1 MMELTHLNKTAA
13 NACIYDSIHK
23 FEENCLTVNDN
34 TPIKLSFFTDFL
46 MYIYMCVTFKSSLAC
61 LSLR

>member
-1 MMELTHLNKTAA
+1 MHV
-13 NACIYDSIHK
+13 YDSIHK

-34 TPIKLSFFTDFL
+34 TTIKLSFFTDFL
-46 MYIYMCVTFKSSLAC
+46 NIYVLRFTFKPSLAC